1 MVSASVIDLIFIIL
15 KIDMQSLQALKALR
29 ALRALRPLRVI
40 SKDEGMKLVVNAL
53 LASIPSMSNVVVV
66 CSLVMLI
73 FAIMGVSI
81 FKGAFYR
88 CEDPP
93 TSLKPIDMNTIITK

>member
-1 MVSASVIDLIFIIL
+1 MAHRPAPHLQSNDPLPSAV
-15 KIDMQSLQALKALR
+15 
-29 ALRALRPLRVI
+29 RVI

-93 TSLKPIDMNTIITK
+93 TSLSPIDMNTIITK

>member
-1 MVSASVIDLIFIIL
+1 M
-15 KIDMQSLQALKALR
+15 
-29 ALRALRPLRVI
+29 RVI

-81 FKGAFYR
+81 FKGTFYK
-88 CEDPP
+88 CEDSPLA
-93 TSLKPIDMNTIITK
+93 TEEIDMEKIITKQDCLDAGGEWNNVDANFDNVIVAFLTLF